1 MYNSLVPLFS
11 TKGLGVFRIICGMT
25 SGAVAQFCASPTDL
39 VKVRM
44 QMEGQKILRGGVS
57 GRPKTMMQTFG
68 DVLAAGGF
76 FGLWKGCVP
85 NVQRAALVNLGDLTG
100 YDQAKRMLCTGKN
113 IGNLHTNAKYIEFAN
128 HSSSESNGC

>member
-1 MYNSLVPLFS
+1 
-11 TKGLGVFRIICGMT
+11 MT

-57 GRPKTMMQTFG
+57 RPKTMMQTFG
-68 DVLAAGGF
+68 EVLAAGGF

-100 YDQAKRMLCTGKN
+100 YDQAKRMLCTGKYSHH
-113 IGNLHTNAKYIEFAN
+113 HTNAKYT
-128 HSSSESNGC
+128 

>member
-1 MYNSLVPLFS
+1 
-11 TKGLGVFRIICGMT
+11 MT

-57 GRPKTMMQTFG
+57 GRPRTMMQTFG
-68 DVLAAGGF
+68 EVLAAGGF

-113 IGNLHTNAKYIEFAN
+113 IDHLHTNAKYI
-128 HSSSESNGC
+128 